1 MDRLSFLADEHV
13 DRALIAGIRDGGYD
27 VSVAG
32 VDYPSGEDDEAL
44 LRQCRER
51 GLVLVTNDRDFVRLG
66 RSRAHGGIVIYTH
79 QEMPVGLFVEAI
91 QRISSAFSPVE
102 VRNQVLWLEQWVG
115 GLGSGPR

>member
-13 DRALIAGIRDGGYD
+13 DRAFVAGIRDSGYD
-27 VSVAG
+27 VAVAG
-32 VDYPSGEDDEAL
+32 FGYPSGADDEAL

-51 GLVLVTNDRDFVRLG
+51 GLVLVTNDRDFALLG
-66 RSRAHGGIVIYTH
+66 RSLAHAGIVIYTD
-79 QEMPVGLFVEAI
+79 QGMPVGLFVEAI
-91 QRISSAFSPVE
+91 QRINSAFSPVE